1 MEMRTRQPDD
11 PVWRAAMARGI
22 ECPQCG
28 KAMRKRKEAH
38 RDHPHP
44 GAADRQGNRLAAV
57 LLVREEPG

>member
-1 MEMRTRQPDD
+1 MRTRNPEDN
-11 PVWRAAMARGI
+11 VWRAAMRRGI

-28 KAMRKRKEAH
+28 KPMHKRREAH

-44 GAADRQGNRLAAV
+44 ATADRQGNRLAAV